1 MNNQVHH
8 GLEGVLAG
16 ESAICDVDQVSGGLR
31 YRGYPIE
38 DLAEHAVFEEVVYL
52 LLMGSLPNQQAF
64 SEFQEQLVRGRVIPP
79 HLFDFLQ
86 AIPAP
91 VNRMDALRTA
101 VSYLGMEDPDQALN
115 THEANI
121 RKAIR
126 LTAQMPSLLAALHVH
141 ARGRAGGPFPQRSAT
156 SHAEH
161 VLSLLTEGPPDPFSV
176 KALDVALILYAEHEF
191 NASTFAA
198 RVTASS
204 LSDMHSAVVSGIG
217 TLKGPLHGG
226 ANEAVME
233 MLFEVDRAGDV
244 RKYLSEKFSKKERI
258 MGFGHRVLKKGDPRS
273 DIIQCYSKEL
283 GERRGETKWYEIS
296 IQIEKIMREE
306 KGFYPNLDFYSASV
320 FYLLNLPAPLYTP
333 LFVCSRIAGWAA
345 HVIEQH
351 DQNRLIRPRC
361 LYVGEKKLAFVLL
374 GERK

>member
-1 MNNQVHH
+1 MADQVYH
-8 GLEGVLAG
+8 GLEGVLAA
-16 ESAICDVDQVSGGLR
+16 ESAICEVDHESGGLR
-31 YRGYPIE
+31 YRGYAIE
-38 DLAEHAVFEEVVYL
+38 DLTSEAAFEEVVYL
-52 LLMGSLPNQQAF
+52 LLMGSLPNHKAF
-64 SEFQEQLVRGRVIPP
+64 SAFQEELVSSRAIPS
-79 HLFDFLQ
+79 HLFDILQ
-86 AIPAP
+86 DIPTA

-101 VSYLGMEDPDQALN
+101 VSYLGMEDPDHALN
-115 THEANI
+115 THAANL

-126 LTAQMPSLLAALHVH
+126 LTAQMPSLLAALNVYKKLDNNVSPRT
-141 ARGRAGGPFPQRSAT
+141 AQ

-161 VLSLLTEGPPDPFSV
+161 LLTILSDEKPDAFSV
-176 KALDVALILYAEHEF
+176 KALNTALILYAEHEF

-204 LSDMHSAVVSGIG
+204 LSDMHSAVVSAIG

-233 MLFEVDRAGDV
+233 MLVEVDQLGDV
-244 RKYLSEKFSKKERI
+244 RQYLTNKFSKKERI
-258 MGFGHRVLKKGDPRS
+258 MGFGHRVLKKEDPRS
-273 DIIQCYSKEL
+273 LIIQQYAKEL
-283 GERRGETKWYEIS
+283 GERKNQQKWYDLS
-296 IQIEKIMREE
+296 TQIEKIMREE

-320 FYLLNLPAPLYTP
+320 FFLLGLPAPLYTP

-361 LYVGEKKLAFVLL
+361 RYTGAKDLAFTPLS
-374 GERK
+374 ERDF

>member
-1 MNNQVHH
+1 MTDQVHQ

-16 ESAICDVDQVSGGLR
+16 QSAICDVNHVGGGLE
-31 YRGYPIE
+31 YRGYAIS
-38 DLAEHAVFEEVVYL
+38 DLAGKASFEEVAFL
-52 LLMGSLPNQQAF
+52 LLVGVLPNP
-64 SEFQEQLVRGRVIPP
+64 S
-79 HLFDFLQ
+79 HLAGFKETLLHSRFVPKHLIDFLNN
-86 AIPAP
+86 IPTEI
-91 VNRMDALRTA
+91 NRMDALRTA
-101 VSYLGMEDPDQALN
+101 VSILGMEDPDADKN
-115 THEANI
+115 DHDANL

-126 LTAQMPSLLAALHVH
+126 LTAQMPALLGAL
-141 ARGRAGGPFPQRSAT
+141 RGKKQVFPSDISACEG
-156 SHAEH
+156 HAEY
-161 VLSLLTEGPPDPFSV
+161 LLKFLCDDPV
-176 KALDVALILYAEHEF
+176 DELGVRALEVALILYAEHEF

-233 MLFEVDRAGDV
+233 MLFEVDRVGDV
-244 RKYLSEKFSKKERI
+244 AKYLSKKFAKKERI
-258 MGFGHRVLKKGDPRS
+258 MGFGHRVLKKGDARS
-273 DIIQCYSKEL
+273 DIIQFYSKAL
-283 GERRGETKWYEIS
+283 GEQKGEKKWYDYA

-320 FYLLNLPAPLYTP
+320 FYLLNLPVPLYTP
-333 LFVCSRIAGWAA
+333 LFVCSRVTGWAA

-361 LYVGEKKLAFVLL
+361 QYTGEKGLSFVPLS
-374 GERK
+374 EREVV

>member
-1 MNNQVHH
+1 MSNQVHH
-8 GLEGVLAG
+8 GLEGVFAG
-16 ESAICDVDQVSGGLR
+16 ESAICDVDQSSGGLR
-31 YRGYPIE
+31 YRGYAIE

-52 LLMGSLPNQQAF
+52 LLMGSLPNQRAF
-64 SEFQEQLVRGRVIPP
+64 SEFQGQLVRGRVIPP

-86 AIPAP
+86 GIPAP

-101 VSYLGMEDPDQALN
+101 VSYLGMEDPDHTLN
-115 THEANI
+115 THEANL

-126 LTAQMPSLLAALHVH
+126 LVAQMPSLLAALHVH
-141 ARGRAGGPFPQRSAT
+141 EGGDPALMQRSAG

-161 VLSLLTEGPPDPFSV
+161 LLTILTGARPDPFSV

-226 ANEAVME
+226 ANEAVMD

-273 DIIQCYSKEL
+273 DIIQRYSKEL
-283 GERRGETKWYEIS
+283 GERRSETKWYDYA

-361 LYVGEKKLAFVLL
+361 LYVGEKKMAFVPLS
-374 GERK
+374 ERNKG